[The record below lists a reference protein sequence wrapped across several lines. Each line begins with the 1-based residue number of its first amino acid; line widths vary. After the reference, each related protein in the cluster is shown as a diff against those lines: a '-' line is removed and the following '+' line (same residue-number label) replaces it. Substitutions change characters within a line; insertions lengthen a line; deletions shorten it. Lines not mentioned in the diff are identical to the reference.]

1 MSDRQKRI
9 LVGLVA
15 GLVLSFIVHSA
26 SRSPGSFITELIEGY
41 EQRSYD
47 GRMRSKASF
56 SEEGSIDQVVIVDID
71 LSSIEAMGNYYDWPH
86 AYHGQLIDVLASGG
100 PSAILFDII
109 FDPKSTYEHELVDAL
124 ASGLSGSQPDLQEAA
139 DQYLVNND
147 PYRLVQSTYESPQ
160 VHHSLVIEHP
170 DTVNYLYAM
179 DSIPGAYGA
188 AAHVLDLP
196 AHVAERLPTG
206 ERIGNLHFDLL
217 NASHHMGAANFPPD
231 TDGIIRRA
239 PTAIHFK
246 GSGDVFPS
254 ITMSAAMD
262 ILNIP
267 PDGFDYDL
275 DHNLLR
281 LNDAT
286 GATVREIPVDDQ
298 GRIPVNY
305 FGSFKTFTYIPYLY
319 CFDPEMLDPS
329 YWEGKVAIVGS
340 SLAGL
345 GDLKSTSVQRSF
357 PGPEIHANVIHSIL
371 QDDFV
376 RPVSRSTNLWAM
388 VVLSCVLGM
397 VCGVPGRP
405 FWGFGLLIIFGM
417 AWVVYTTGQFLSHG
431 TMWDVVRPMASLTLT
446 QLSVFSFTFL
456 VMDRDK
462 RFLRDTF
469 GTYIS
474 PELIEQMV
482 EDKEEPK
489 LGGDEAVHT
498 AFFTDVQ
505 DFSTISEQLTATDLV
520 ELLNIYLTDMT
531 TILLNNQGT
540 LDKYIGDAIVAFFGA
555 PVPLDDHALRACKTA
570 LEIQERLELLRGK
583 WIDDGDRWPEIVRTM
598 QNRIGIHS
606 GPMVTGN
613 MGSDQ
618 RMNYTMMG
626 DAVNLAARLESSC
639 RYYGIYTQ
647 ITEDTYSAV
656 KERVVVREMD
666 RIIVLGKKEP
676 VTTYELVS
684 LKGEQPDHM
693 DELLPGF
700 AEALSLYRDR
710 EWARARD
717 MFESLEAHERM
728 VPGRKTNPC
737 RVYAERCEQYK
748 NDPPPEDWGGVTALT
763 AK

>member
-1 MSDRQKRI
+1 
-9 LVGLVA
+9 
-15 GLVLSFIVHSA
+15 
-26 SRSPGSFITELIEGY
+26 
-41 EQRSYD
+41 
-47 GRMRSKASF
+47 
-56 SEEGSIDQVVIVDID
+56 
-71 LSSIEAMGNYYDWPH
+71 
-86 AYHGQLIDVLASGG
+86 
-100 PSAILFDII
+100 
-109 FDPKSTYEHELVDAL
+109 
-124 ASGLSGSQPDLQEAA
+124 
-139 DQYLVNND
+139 
-147 PYRLVQSTYESPQ
+147 
-160 VHHSLVIEHP
+160 
-170 DTVNYLYAM
+170 
-179 DSIPGAYGA
+179 
-188 AAHVLDLP
+188 
-196 AHVAERLPTG
+196 
-206 ERIGNLHFDLL
+206 
-217 NASHHMGAANFPPD
+217 
-231 TDGIIRRA
+231 
-239 PTAIHFK
+239 
-246 GSGDVFPS
+246 
-254 ITMSAAMD
+254 
-262 ILNIP
+262 
-267 PDGFDYDL
+267 
-275 DHNLLR
+275 
-281 LNDAT
+281 
-286 GATVREIPVDDQ
+286 
-298 GRIPVNY
+298 
-305 FGSFKTFTYIPYLY
+305 
-319 CFDPEMLDPS
+319 
-329 YWEGKVAIVGS
+329 
-340 SLAGL
+340 
-345 GDLKSTSVQRSF
+345 
-357 PGPEIHANVIHSIL
+357 
-371 QDDFV
+371 
-376 RPVSRSTNLWAM
+376 M

-717 MFESLEAHERM
+717 LFESLEAHERM